1 MDRSEFNILIVE
13 DDPTL
18 GKAIYEMVKRDGF
31 NPILISKPI
40 DAIPQLKLQ
49 TLHMAIIDCMLP
61 KMNGRDLAVK
71 LKAESGGEM
80 PIILMSGI
88 YKDKSYIQESTR
100 QTGAFAYL
108 VKPFNIDELKKIIN
122 QKILSSHEVEVRMM
136 PVYNLMGQS
145 TISVDERIQAINE
158 SELVHGYDLPWLYSL
173 LLEDKLNGIL
183 NINSSEGAQSSVA
196 FSNGKIVQVTMSD
209 QESFFGSLLVEG
221 GYISPVELDE
231 AIKAPSQ
238 TKRLGEKLVEMNLLS
253 PHAIDIVLTE
263 QQGIRLAKTIQ
274 DTSNKVSFT
283 PNEGLKASIEIS
295 KKMFVQFLDDWIL
308 SKIKPEWIKAFYVS
322 WMNHTFVKGSEFSEN
337 HRALSL
343 VNINNLPGFL
353 SEVLKK
359 GTTLQT
365 LLSKFENQE
374 AYAYRALHLLTTTRM
389 IAFGSQTR
397 LRDFEAQT
405 KRFEKINEEMDKQ
418 NFFERL
424 GLSKKAKE
432 TEIKR
437 AYLDLA
443 KVLHPDKLLPE
454 TPPLLKSL
462 VTSAF
467 EKVNQAYQ
475 TLSNHSSLDHY
486 LRELETGTAELA
498 LKADNLTSDGK
509 ASLRKGEVKKALQT
523 LEDAAK
529 LTSPN
534 VELKI
539 LIIWAKLKSPGLS
552 TTNEHLNKIKEDLS
566 EIPPEDRHTA
576 LYYFIK
582 GLWLKANDELDGA
595 RKSFEHAVS
604 LDVDLIEAR
613 RELNL
618 LKHEFTVT
626 KAKKNDLLN
635 ADLKDVVTMLF
646 NKKAK

>member
-1 MDRSEFNILIVE
+1 
-13 DDPTL
+13 
-18 GKAIYEMVKRDGF
+18 
-31 NPILISKPI
+31 
-40 DAIPQLKLQ
+40 
-49 TLHMAIIDCMLP
+49 
-61 KMNGRDLAVK
+61 
-71 LKAESGGEM
+71 
-80 PIILMSGI
+80 
-88 YKDKSYIQESTR
+88 
-100 QTGAFAYL
+100 
-108 VKPFNIDELKKIIN
+108 
-122 QKILSSHEVEVRMM
+122 
-136 PVYNLMGQS
+136 
-145 TISVDERIQAINE
+145 
-158 SELVHGYDLPWLYSL
+158 
-173 LLEDKLNGIL
+173 
-183 NINSSEGAQSSVA
+183 
-196 FSNGKIVQVTMSD
+196 
-209 QESFFGSLLVEG
+209 
-221 GYISPVELDE
+221 
-231 AIKAPSQ
+231 
-238 TKRLGEKLVEMNLLS
+238 
-253 PHAIDIVLTE
+253 
-263 QQGIRLAKTIQ
+263 
-274 DTSNKVSFT
+274 
-283 PNEGLKASIEIS
+283 
-295 KKMFVQFLDDWIL
+295 
-308 SKIKPEWIKAFYVS
+308 
-322 WMNHTFVKGSEFSEN
+322 
-337 HRALSL
+337 
-343 VNINNLPGFL
+343 
-353 SEVLKK
+353 
-359 GTTLQT
+359 
-365 LLSKFENQE
+365 
-374 AYAYRALHLLTTTRM
+374 M

-405 KRFEKINEEMDKQ
+405 KRFEKINEEMGKQ

-443 KVLHPDKLLPE
+443 KVLHPDKLLPD
-454 TPPLLKSL
+454 TPPELKSL

-475 TLSNHSSLDHY
+475 TLSNQSSLDHY